1 MSACDCY
8 VREYLDYPGSYR
20 YFKYDDDYETAHD
33 AEDAYVVNP
42 AWAASITM
50 GQLWVKDDPVLGA
63 ENQII
68 VRLALV
74 CHDIPSGLRFGN
86 DGPVISAYL
95 ALWGQD
101 KKVDA
106 AFDVVIVAV
115 DPTTFSLGSSMYE
128 VARYGE
134 LLDKVTSFG
143 KVSSSAFDL
152 GEYNNVLIE
161 QDGLTYINDWLANY
175 HGRSYIILGVRS
187 SRDISETAPTENGDF
202 EEYVTIITT
211 NVSFLHLLYLD
222 AEPSEDI
229 IVSTDPPTE
238 VLPTTANLNGTLT
251 DDAGEACQCGF
262 KWGDTE
268 DCDDEITDTEEKE
281 TSETFQQS
289 ISGLTPGTRYYY
301 KAFAVNSE
309 GTGYGKVRTFRAPL
323 EFPSDSM
330 ARVSSIRRVY
340 RPGSYRMEMSLGSLG
355 ADIDIADTGVKKIVE
370 EVKEPKEPEKV
381 EEPEEA
387 FAGAEARGRRQGELV
402 TFNQDAYNAMFPPT
416 PVVSTKTT
424 APAPQPTLQQSWVD
438 RPILDLAVSAIKT
451 IAETHP
457 IAIIIRG
464 IRALIGLFR

>member
-74 CHDIPSGLRFGN
+74 CHDIPSGLSNG
-86 DGPVISAYL
+86 GPVISAYL

-370 EVKEPKEPEKV
+370 EVKEPEKP

-416 PVVSTKTT
+416 LP
-424 APAPQPTLQQSWVD
+424 WVD
-438 RPILDLAVSAIKT
+438 RPKQLLDLAVSAIKT